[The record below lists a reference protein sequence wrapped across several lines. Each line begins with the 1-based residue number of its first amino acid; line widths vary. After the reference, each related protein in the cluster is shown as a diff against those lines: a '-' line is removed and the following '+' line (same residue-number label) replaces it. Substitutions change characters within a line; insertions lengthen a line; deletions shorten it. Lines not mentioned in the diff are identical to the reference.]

1 MYHEF
6 LKMTPMAISPFVGR
20 IPPDRKVLKG
30 FDFRRKDVYSEL
42 IKRLSI
48 CGFHEAQIF
57 TNADVKADG
66 TPSKK
71 GQTKSPEVL
80 VVATQYNVKQIR
92 LFSDAWKTTEQ
103 NAWAIARY
111 LKKKKAI
118 DALNVREK

>member
-6 LKMTPMAISPFVGR
+6 LNLTPMALSSFACRTSEKRQAFPLFNSKR
-20 IPPDRKVLKG
+20 MDA
-30 FDFRRKDVYSEL
+30 YNEL

-57 TNADVKADG
+57 TKADVKADG
-66 TPSKK
+66 TPSRK
-71 GQTKSPEVL
+71 GQTRSPEVL

-111 LKKKKAI
+111 LKKKKSI